1 MQRIAGAGSRP
12 TAHDSDLK
20 THHSEPARPLLPSI
34 THMQSDAIERTSWPE
49 VIAAFATFFDGMG
62 QVQTD
67 AETATFESAGTG
79 ISVSSDG
86 GSRSFMPL
94 HDLALTWETVVFD
107 TDRYEVR
114 LEGAGGTYTYIVPPN
129 LRPS

>member
-1 MQRIAGAGSRP
+1 
-12 TAHDSDLK
+12 
-20 THHSEPARPLLPSI
+20 
-34 THMQSDAIERTSWPE
+34 MQSDAIERTSWPE